1 VDELIEVDHLRVLIA
16 ILMAFAAAGIIWVH
30 FGR

>member
-1 VDELIEVDHLRVLIA
+1 LGVDTFILDLLITLSVL
-16 ILMAFAAAGIIWVH
+16 AAAGIIWVH